1 MKSSCKCESGVKC
14 SGMCVCSCRGA
25 GITPARL
32 VWVNSSCC
40 WRSLWCSAAS
50 NQRCSR
56 SFLPNSARW
65 LQWRRTVST
74 LAPKLLSTLL
84 PKCSPEDT
92 TTWVQTT
99 IQLWKQVRFEH
110 FFRGNDLMVLFHC
123 VVRLGSARF
132 RTARHGSVRLGLCFH
147 CSLVPLQSG
156 WDYSRVVIV
165 APPLLLWLLKTFLIS
180 HRSIKLSLDQL
191 LGYQREERLYFL
203 NRQRNSHF
211 W

>member
-1 MKSSCKCESGVKC
+1 MIYRQTGNRYIPRSNCTALQTSTTNLHFLNRNVYQKNLYLIFSSNRAAVVQCHEPKLLMKSSCKCESGVKC
-14 SGMCVCSCRGA
+14 SGMCVCSYRGA

-56 SFLPNSARW
+56 SFPPNSARW

-110 FFRGNDLMVLFHC
+110 FFRGNYLMVLFHC
-123 VVRLGSARF
+123 VARLGSVRF
-132 RTARHGSVRLGLCFH
+132 RTVRHGSVRLGLCFH
-147 CSLVPLQSG
+147 CSLVPL
-156 WDYSRVVIV
+156 
-165 APPLLLWLLKTFLIS
+165 
-180 HRSIKLSLDQL
+180 
-191 LGYQREERLYFL
+191 
-203 NRQRNSHF
+203 
-211 W
+211 